1 VWRPNR
7 GGDVGA
13 PAAAEEVIVSNGSS
27 SVRRQDAPSDEE
39 RRAGLSGISPWLRK
53 IGGGAWLWL
62 GILLVAGIA
71 LTIVVEL
78 AIVVV
83 PVILGLILATIAA
96 PPTRW
101 LERRGLPSALAT
113 TIVVIGGLFA
123 LLGGLG
129 ALVPLFITQAQD
141 LGPTVVQGWNDL
153 LTWAEEGPLGIERG
167 QIEGWV
173 DDGLAAIGDQAGEL
187 AGQAAAVAT
196 STIEAVT
203 AFILT
208 IIITFFFVKDG
219 LRVAGWIRE
228 RVPAHRRDDIT
239 AFGKRGWESLGGYVR
254 GTATVALI
262 DAVGIG
268 LGLWILG
275 VPLVLPLAVL
285 VFFGGFIPIVGAAL
299 TGFLAVLVALASE
312 GLVTA
317 LIVLAIVALVQQIE
331 SDILQPMIMG
341 RVVPLHP
348 LVVLLVLSA
357 GAKLIGLIGALLAV
371 PLAASVSAIG
381 NEVRLR
387 SEHPGEPG
395 PEPLGGP
402 DGQLEAEDDDQHED
416 DQHEDDEQDAGD
428 RG

>member
-1 VWRPNR
+1 M
-7 GGDVGA
+7 
-13 PAAAEEVIVSNGSS
+13 S
-27 SVRRQDAPSDEE
+27 DAPKVSKRGAQVPGDGDA
-39 RRAGLSGISPWLRK
+39 RSGLSGISAWLRK
-53 IGGGAWLWL
+53 IGAGAWLWL
-62 GILLVAGIA
+62 GVLLVAAIG
-71 LTIVVEL
+71 LYIVVEL

-83 PVILGLILATIAA
+83 PVILGLILATIAS

-101 LERRGLPSALAT
+101 LERRGLPPALAT

-123 LLGGLG
+123 FIGGLA
-129 ALVPLFITQAQD
+129 ALVPLFVAQARD

-153 LTWAEEGPLGIERG
+153 LAWLEEGPLGIERG
-167 QIEGWV
+167 EVEGWV

-203 AFILT
+203 AVILT
-208 IIITFFFVKDG
+208 IIITFFLVKDG
-219 LRVAGWIRE
+219 QRVARWIRD
-228 RVPAHRRDDIT
+228 RVPAHRRDDVT
-239 AFGKRGWESLGGYVR
+239 AFSKRGWESLGGYVR
-254 GTATVALI
+254 GTATVAFI

-285 VFFGGFIPIVGAAL
+285 VFFGGFIPIVGAAV
-299 TGFLAVLVALASE
+299 TGLLAVLVALASE

-317 LIVLAIVALVQQIE
+317 LIVLGIVALVQQIE

-341 RVVPLHP
+341 RAVPLHP

-357 GAKLIGLIGALLAV
+357 GAKLVGLIGALLAV

-381 NEVRLR
+381 NEARLR
-387 SEHPGEPG
+387 AEHEGRPG

-402 DGQLEAEDDDQHED
+402 NGQLTAEEED
-416 DQHEDDEQDAGD
+416 EEQGDDEASED

>member
-1 VWRPNR
+1 MS
-7 GGDVGA
+7 D
-13 PAAAEEVIVSNGSS
+13 AASTV
-27 SVRRQDAPSDEE
+27 RQDDARSEEE

-83 PVILGLILATIAA
+83 PVILGLILTTMAA

-113 TIVVIGGLFA
+113 AIIVIGGLFA
-123 LLGGLG
+123 LIGGLA
-129 ALVPLFITQAQD
+129 ALVPLFIAQAQD

-153 LTWAEEGPLGIERG
+153 LAWLEDGPLGVDRG
-167 QIEGWV
+167 QVEGWL
-173 DDGLAAIGDQAGEL
+173 DEGLAAIGDQAGEV

-203 AFILT
+203 AFVLT
-208 IIITFFFVKDG
+208 VVITFFLVKDG
-219 LRVAGWIRE
+219 RTVAGWIRE
-228 RVPAHRRDDIT
+228 RVPAHRRDDVA
-239 AFGKRGWESLGGYVR
+239 AFGARGWEALGGYVR
-254 GTATVALI
+254 GTATVAAI

-268 LGLWILG
+268 LGLLILG
-275 VPLVLPLAVL
+275 VPLVLPLTVL
-285 VFFGGFIPIVGAAL
+285 VFFGGFIPVVGAAL
-299 TGFLAVLVALASE
+299 TGLLAVLVALASE

-317 LIVLAIVALVQQIE
+317 LLVLGVVIIVQQVE

-341 RVVPLHP
+341 RQVPLHP

-357 GAKLIGLIGALLAV
+357 GAKLVGLIGALLAV

-387 SEHPGEPG
+387 SVHPGQPG

-402 DGQLEAEDDDQHED
+402 NGQLAEDED
-416 DQHEDDEQDAGD
+416 EDDEVDEDTKD

>member
-1 VWRPNR
+1 MVSHMANTARR
-7 GGDVGA
+7 DEDASDGDG
-13 PAAAEEVIVSNGSS
+13 
-27 SVRRQDAPSDEE
+27 RT
-39 RRAGLSGISPWLRK
+39 GLSGISPWLRK

-62 GILLVAGIA
+62 GILLVAAIA
-71 LTIVVEL
+71 LTIAVEL

-101 LERRGLPSALAT
+101 LERRGLPPALAT

-129 ALVPLFITQAQD
+129 ALVPLFIAQAQD

-153 LTWAEEGPLGIERG
+153 LAWAEEGPLGIERG

-219 LRVAGWIRE
+219 MRVAGWIRE
-228 RVPAHRRDDIT
+228 RVPAHRRDDVT

-317 LIVLAIVALVQQIE
+317 LIVLGIVALVQQIE

-348 LVVLLVLSA
+348 LVVLIVLSA
-357 GAKLIGLIGALLAV
+357 GAKLVGLIGALLAV

-387 SEHPGEPG
+387 SQHPGQPG

-402 DGQLEAEDDDQHED
+402 NGQLAPDEGEDED
-416 DQHEDDEQDAGD
+416 ADGEDDEVAKDTTSDDA
-428 RG
+428 

>member
-1 VWRPNR
+1 VSHTANTARR
-7 GGDVGA
+7 D
-13 PAAAEEVIVSNGSS
+13 EV
-27 SVRRQDAPSDEE
+27 PSDGDG
-39 RRAGLSGISPWLRK
+39 RSGLAGISPWLRK

-71 LTIVVEL
+71 LTIAVEL

-113 TIVVIGGLFA
+113 TIIVIGGLFA

-153 LTWAEEGPLGIERG
+153 LAWAEEGPLGIERG

-196 STIEAVT
+196 TTIEAVT

-228 RVPAHRRDDIT
+228 RVPAHRRDDVT

-275 VPLVLPLAVL
+275 VPLVLPLSVL
-285 VFFGGFIPIVGAAL
+285 IFFGGFIPIVGAAL

-317 LIVLAIVALVQQIE
+317 LIVLGIVALVQQIE

-357 GAKLIGLIGALLAV
+357 GAKLVGLIGALLAV

-381 NEVRLR
+381 NEIRLR
-387 SEHPGEPG
+387 SQHPGRPG

-402 DGQLEAEDDDQHED
+402 NGQLAPDEDED
-416 DQHEDDEQDAGD
+416 GDEDGDGEDDEVAKDTTPDGA
-428 RG
+428 